1 MADYKTAIKRI
12 LQHEGGYVNDPT
24 DSGGETYKGISR
36 KNWPKWTGWAFVD
49 QAKTKGWPL
58 GNEKFDNDV
67 KSHILSKI
75 SGLNDSVI
83 AFYKREFWDKI
94 GGDMIASQTIANNL
108 VDAAVNEGIRPAVKR
123 AEKIVLMAESGVF
136 SPELAE
142 KLGALV

>member
-1 MADYKTAIKRI
+1 VGIKNNIMADYKTAIKRI
-12 LQHEGGYVNDPT
+12 LQHEGGYVNDPK
-24 DSGGETYKGISR
+24 DNGGETYKGISR

-49 QAKTKGWPL
+49 HAKKTPGF
-58 GNEKFDNDV
+58 EKQ
-67 KSHILSKI
+67 
-75 SGLNDSVI
+75 LNANVQLQDSVI
-83 AFYKREFWDKI
+83 SFYKREFWDKI
-94 GGDMIASQTIANNL
+94 GGDMIASQTISNNL